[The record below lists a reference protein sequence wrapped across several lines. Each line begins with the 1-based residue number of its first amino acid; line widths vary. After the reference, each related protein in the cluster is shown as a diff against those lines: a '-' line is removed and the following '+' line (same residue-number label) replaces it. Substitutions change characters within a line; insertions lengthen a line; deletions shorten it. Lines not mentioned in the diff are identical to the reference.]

1 MTTNTPTL
9 PTADD
14 SLRWRTRDTSRHL
27 IQGFIGALAIAAVT
41 GLLLWLRLGHDNL
54 AQVLLLGHL
63 AAGLLA
69 LLISVPFI
77 VIHWR
82 DGREPLRHLLWP
94 FPLIAELRRD
104 GWAGKR
110 LLGHA
115 FLWSL
120 ALVLLSGLIVALP
133 ALAYLAG
140 YPVTLLPVGGH
151 SGLLRAHAWLTL
163 PLLVCLWCHLPKED
177 RA

>member
-1 MTTNTPTL
+1 MTPHAPAL
-9 PTADD
+9 PTTDD
-14 SLRWRTRDTSRHL
+14 ALRWRTRDTSRHL
-27 IQGFIGALAIAAVT
+27 VQGFIGALAIATVT
-41 GLLLWLRLGHDNL
+41 GLLLWLRLGHNHL
-54 AQVLLLGHL
+54 VQVLLLSHL

-69 LLISVPFI
+69 LLFFVPFI

-94 FPLIAELRRD
+94 FPLIAELRWD
-104 GWAGKR
+104 AYAGKR

-115 FLWSL
+115 FMWSL

-133 ALAYLAG
+133 AVAYLAG
-140 YPVTLLPVGGH
+140 YPVTLPYGGH
-151 SGLLRAHAWLTL
+151 VGLLRGHAWLTL

-177 RA
+177 RP